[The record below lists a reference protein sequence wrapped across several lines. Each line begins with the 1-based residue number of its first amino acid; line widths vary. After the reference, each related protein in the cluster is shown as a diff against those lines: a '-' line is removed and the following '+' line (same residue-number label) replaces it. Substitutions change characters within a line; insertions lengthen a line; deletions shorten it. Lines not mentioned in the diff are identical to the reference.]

1 MLFGNSELLSNEKK
15 DLFWDF
21 IEIWLNTEKDAAR
34 SEAAKDCVKKI
45 LECGR
50 PLLREPLKSLFEF
63 SLMLRS
69 ASPRLVLFQQLAE
82 ESLTSFPLGD
92 ENYSDDETGEKLL
105 TEKKIER
112 RKLDPL
118 HGVNLKSHGGKCCW
132 VDTGEHLFL
141 DVHELLAWLQG
152 SVEL

>member
-1 MLFGNSELLSNEKK
+1 MLN
-15 DLFWDF
+15 W
-21 IEIWLNTEKDAAR
+21 R
-34 SEAAKDCVKKI
+34 SS
-45 LECGR
+45 R
-50 PLLREPLKSLFEF
+50 RE
-63 SLMLRS
+63 LRS
-69 ASPRLVLFQQLAE
+69 SDDVARIDGYHERSAG

-92 ENYSDDETGEKLL
+92 ENYSDDETEEKLL